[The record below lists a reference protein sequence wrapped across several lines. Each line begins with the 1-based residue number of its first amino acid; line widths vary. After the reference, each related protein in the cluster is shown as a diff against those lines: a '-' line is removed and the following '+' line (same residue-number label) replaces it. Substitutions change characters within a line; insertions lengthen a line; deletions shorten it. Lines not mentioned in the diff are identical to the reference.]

1 MQFLDLSAD
10 APDPEEVEEPPR
22 APERSAYDVLSD
34 AVGHNVRRQLGV
46 LQRALTGTVGMVANP
61 TRAVKLAVNT
71 AESARSLWRQLVVL
85 PPARSPLWTGRRS
98 LSRRFETLTV
108 NLDDVQRAAKGLGG
122 TVNDVFVTALA
133 GGAGD
138 YHRAKG
144 ADVDE
149 LRVTMP
155 VSVREDKSAGGNAF
169 SPARL
174 LIPVGEK
181 DPAAR
186 FAAVHERLGVA
197 KNERALGLF
206 GALAGVMNNLPTS
219 MLTRVA
225 RQQAETVDFAA
236 SNVRAADFD
245 LYVAG
250 ALIEANHPMGPTA
263 GTAFNATV
271 MSYKNRFDV
280 GLNIDTAAVDDPE
293 LLRRCIEDSFTEL
306 IKTGTT

>member
-1 MQFLDLSAD
+1 MA
-10 APDPEEVEEPPR
+10 
-22 APERSAYDVLSD
+22 
-34 AVGHNVRRQLGV
+34 
-46 LQRALTGTVGMVANP
+46 
-61 TRAVKLAVNT
+61 
-71 AESARSLWRQLVVL
+71 
-85 PPARSPLWTGRRS
+85 
-98 LSRRFETLTV
+98 
-108 NLDDVQRAAKGLGG
+108 
-122 TVNDVFVTALA
+122 ALA
-133 GGAGD
+133 GGAAA

-155 VSVREDKSAGGNAF
+155 VNIREDKSAGGNAF

-174 LIPVGEK
+174 LIPAGME

-186 FAAVHERLGVA
+186 FAAIHDRLGVA
-197 KNERALGLF
+197 KKERALGLF
-206 GALAGVMNNLPTS
+206 GSLAGLMNSLPTS
-219 MLTRVA
+219 LLTRIA

-245 LYVAG
+245 LYIAG
-250 ALIEANHPMGPTA
+250 ARIEGNHPMGPTA

-293 LLRRCIEDSFTEL
+293 LLRTCIEESFAEL
-306 IKTGTT
+306 LKAGTS